1 MSSIKEENNRKSRLA
16 PEGFK
21 GKNARTRL
29 LYNPTCLQSTC
40 RIKSNNNDN
49 NNNNIVVTIND
60 PSIKYRKY
68 LSRRFT

>member
-40 RIKSNNNDN
+40 RTKSNNNDN
-49 NNNNIVVTIND
+49 NNNTVVTIND